1 MNDRLNLNSNATAPR
16 PALGVYGGDAHCS
29 QACRTRYACSNNAD
43 AAAGRVTMPRRR
55 SSSTTDK
62 PSSARVAARVARI
75 AGELGLL
82 QLRKA
87 RGVDVAIR
95 SVKFRRAFV
104 RLGPAFVKIGQALAT
119 RRDVLPP
126 ELCDELSRL
135 QDDIDPSLS
144 GAEAVRVIEHDLE
157 KPIGELFEGLDASSV
172 PVASASLGQVYRARL
187 LTGEEVAV
195 KVQRDDVLETL
206 AIDAVAVRSFVAMLS
221 QLFSTETDFAA
232 IADEI
237 VGRISDELDYARE
250 ASDCEL
256 FAHLYKNEDVCVP
269 KVYREFCG
277 PRVLT
282 SPIYRARSSTSGAG
296 PDPRRPRRSA
306 SSRRA
311 SSAPL
316 GSSSRSGF
324 SRGPPPR
331 SVGGFEN
338 RWPTSTSARWTGW
351 MRSGCWEPP
360 PASLRIAMRV
370 GWRGT
375 FADWALWTTRT
386 MRNVV
391 SRQLW
396 RRLCLSLG
404 RCSGAGPCP
413 FLVL

>member
-1 MNDRLNLNSNATAPR
+1 MLPRHALRAASTAAMSTAARRAARVAGVAPTPTPR
-16 PALGVYGGDAHCS
+16 QAAL
-29 QACRTRYACSNNAD
+29 
-43 AAAGRVTMPRRR
+43 TMPRRR
-55 SSSTTDK
+55 SSSTTNK

-157 KPIGELFEGLDASSV
+157 KPIGELFEGQDASSV

-206 AIDAVAVRSFVAMLS
+206 AIDAVAVRSFVAMIS
-221 QLFSTETDFAA
+221 QLFNTETDFAA

-250 ASDCEL
+250 ARDCDTL
-256 FAHLYKNEDVCVP
+256 ARLYENQDVCVP
-269 KVYREFCG
+269 RVFQEFCG

-282 SPIYRARSSTSGAG
+282 LSYLPGTKLDEWAARG
-296 PDPRRPRRSA
+296 PPKNKRSA

-311 SSAPL
+311 SSAPRGNFL
-316 GSSSRSGF
+316 RSGF
-324 SRGPPPR
+324 FMPILIQETYWWT
-331 SVGGFEN
+331 VKTA
-338 RWPTSTSARWTGW
+338 WPTSTSGRWIG
-351 MRSGCWEPP
+351 
-360 PASLRIAMRV
+360 
-370 GWRGT
+370 
-375 FADWALWTTRT
+375 WTTT
-386 MRNVV
+386 IG
-391 SRQLW
+391 SR
-396 RRLCLSLG
+396 
-404 RCSGAGPCP
+404 
-413 FLVL
+413 

>member
-1 MNDRLNLNSNATAPR
+1 MLPRHALRVASTAAMRTAARRAARVSRVATTPTPR
-16 PALGVYGGDAHCS
+16 QAAL
-29 QACRTRYACSNNAD
+29 
-43 AAAGRVTMPRRR
+43 TMPRR

-206 AIDAVAVRSFVAMLS
+206 AIDAVAVRSFVAMIS
-221 QLFSTETDFAA
+221 QLFNTETDFAA

-237 VGRISDELDYARE
+237 VGRIGDELDYARE

-282 SPIYRARSSTSGAG
+282 LSYLPVCSIMTCTPSTRHLLDGVAMSVPNPTHWLISAQVFTGHEARRVGPLRTLASPEEAHHRGGRQVHRAAILRG
-296 PDPRRPRRSA
+296 RVF
-306 SSRRA
+306 SRR
-311 SSAPL
+311 
-316 GSSSRSGF
+316 
-324 SRGPPPR
+324 PPPR
-331 SVGGFEN
+331 QSVGGF
-338 RWPTSTSARWTGW
+338 
-351 MRSGCWEPP
+351 
-360 PASLRIAMRV
+360 
-370 GWRGT
+370 
-375 FADWALWTTRT
+375 
-386 MRNVV
+386 
-391 SRQLW
+391 
-396 RRLCLSLG
+396 
-404 RCSGAGPCP
+404 
-413 FLVL
+413 

>member
-1 MNDRLNLNSNATAPR
+1 MLPRHALRLASTAAMRTAARRAARVTRVATTPTPR
-16 PALGVYGGDAHCS
+16 QAAL
-29 QACRTRYACSNNAD
+29 
-43 AAAGRVTMPRRR
+43 TMPRRR

-206 AIDAVAVRSFVAMLS
+206 AIDAVAVRSFVAMVS
-221 QLFSTETDFAA
+221 QLFNTETDFAA

-237 VGRISDELDYARE
+237 VGRIGDELDYARE
-250 ASDCEL
+250 RLRPLRACIKIRTSA
-256 FAHLYKNEDVCVP
+256 FPRVP
-269 KVYREFCG
+269 EFCG

-282 SPIYRARSSTSGAG
+282 LSYFRAVWKSPVVPSKPSTRHLPVAWPCRAPDTLVDATQIATGQTASMGGA
-296 PDPRRPRRSA
+296 RP
-306 SSRRA
+306 
-311 SSAPL
+311 
-316 GSSSRSGF
+316 
-324 SRGPPPR
+324 
-331 SVGGFEN
+331 
-338 RWPTSTSARWTGW
+338 
-351 MRSGCWEPP
+351 
-360 PASLRIAMRV
+360 
-370 GWRGT
+370 
-375 FADWALWTTRT
+375 
-386 MRNVV
+386 
-391 SRQLW
+391 
-396 RRLCLSLG
+396 
-404 RCSGAGPCP
+404 
-413 FLVL
+413 

>member
-1 MNDRLNLNSNATAPR
+1 MLLRRAAQR
-16 PALGVYGGDAHCS
+16 AALQRCS
-29 QACRTRYACSNNAD
+29 LGSSA
-43 AAAGRVTMPRRR
+43 RVTPSTLRR
-55 SSSTTDK
+55 SSTAS
-62 PSSARVAARVARI
+62 PSSVRVAARVARI

-87 RGVDVAIR
+87 RGVDVAVR

-126 ELCDELSRL
+126 ELCDQLSLL
-135 QDDIDPSLS
+135 QDDIEPSLS
-144 GAEAVRVIEHDLE
+144 GEEAIRVIEQDLK
-157 KPIGELFEGLDASSV
+157 KPIHELFEGDFSR

-187 LTGEEVAV
+187 LTGEQVAV
-195 KVQRDDVLETL
+195 KVQRDDVLDLL
-206 AIDAVAVRSFVAMLS
+206 AVDAVAVRSFVAMVS

-250 ASDCEL
+250 ASDCEA
-256 FAHLYKNEDVCVP
+256 FAALYRNEDVCVP

-282 SPIYRARSSTSGAG
+282 LSYLPVWKSNRRVDLNAIDATPARRRGDVGSSPLDGAPGTLVDFRSGIYRARSSTSGAA

-311 SSAPL
+311 SSAPR

-324 SRGPPPR
+324 FTPTPTPAIYLLMLKTG
-331 SVGGFEN
+331 
-338 RWPTSTSARWTGW
+338 WPTSTSGRWTGLR
-351 MRSGCWEPP
+351 MTI
-360 PASLRIAMRV
+360 ASL
-370 GWRGT
+370 
-375 FADWALWTTRT
+375 L
-386 MRNVV
+386 
-391 SRQLW
+391 
-396 RRLCLSLG
+396 
-404 RCSGAGPCP
+404 
-413 FLVL
+413 

>member
-1 MNDRLNLNSNATAPR
+1 MTMLLRRAAQR
-16 PALGVYGGDAHCS
+16 AALQRCS
-29 QACRTRYACSNNAD
+29 LGSSA
-43 AAAGRVTMPRRR
+43 RVTPPTRR
-55 SSSTTDK
+55 SSTSTS
-62 PSSARVAARVARI
+62 PSNVRVAARVARI

-87 RGVDVAIR
+87 RGVDVAVR

-206 AIDAVAVRSFVAMLS
+206 AIDAVAVRSFVAMVS
-221 QLFSTETDFAA
+221 QLFNTETDFAA

-237 VGRISDELDYARE
+237 VGRIGDELDYARE
-250 ASDCEL
+250 ASDCEA
-256 FAHLYKNEDVCVP
+256 FARLYKNADVCVP

-282 SPIYRARSSTSGAG
+282 LSYLPVWKSNRRVDLHAIDATPARWRGDAHPTHWLMSTQVFTGHEARRVGPLRTLAG
-296 PDPRRPRRSA
+296 PEEAHHRGGRQVHRAAVLRGRVF
-306 SSRRA
+306 SRR
-311 SSAPL
+311 
-316 GSSSRSGF
+316 
-324 SRGPPPR
+324 PPPR
-331 SVGGFEN
+331 QF
-338 RWPTSTSARWTGW
+338 TG
-351 MRSGCWEPP
+351 R
-360 PASLRIAMRV
+360 
-370 GWRGT
+370 
-375 FADWALWTTRT
+375 F
-386 MRNVV
+386 
-391 SRQLW
+391 
-396 RRLCLSLG
+396 
-404 RCSGAGPCP
+404 
-413 FLVL
+413 

>member
-1 MNDRLNLNSNATAPR
+1 MLPRHALRAASTAAMRTAVRRAARVAGVAPTPTPR
-16 PALGVYGGDAHCS
+16 
-29 QACRTRYACSNNAD
+29 QAA
-43 AAAGRVTMPRRR
+43 VMMPRRR
-55 SSSTTDK
+55 SSSATE

-87 RGVDVAIR
+87 RGVDVAVR

-206 AIDAVAVRSFVAMLS
+206 AIDAVAVRSFVAMVS
-221 QLFSTETDFAA
+221 QLFRTETDFAA

-237 VGRISDELDYARE
+237 VGRIGDELDYARE

-269 KVYREFCG
+269 RVFRQFCG

-282 SPIYRARSSTSGAG
+282 LSYLPVCSIM
-296 PDPRRPRRSA
+296 
-306 SSRRA
+306 
-311 SSAPL
+311 
-316 GSSSRSGF
+316 
-324 SRGPPPR
+324 
-331 SVGGFEN
+331 
-338 RWPTSTSARWTGW
+338 TSTPSTRHLLDGV
-351 MRSGCWEPP
+351 
-360 PASLRIAMRV
+360 AMR
-370 GWRGT
+370 
-375 FADWALWTTRT
+375 TRHT
-386 MRNVV
+386 
-391 SRQLW
+391 
-396 RRLCLSLG
+396 G
-404 RCSGAGPCP
+404 
-413 FLVL
+413 

>member
-1 MNDRLNLNSNATAPR
+1 MLPRHALRVASTAAMRTAARRAARVTRVATTPTPR
-16 PALGVYGGDAHCS
+16 QAAL
-29 QACRTRYACSNNAD
+29 
-43 AAAGRVTMPRRR
+43 TMPRRR

-87 RGVDVAIR
+87 RGVDVTIR

-206 AIDAVAVRSFVAMLS
+206 AIDAVAVRSFVAMVS
-221 QLFSTETDFAA
+221 QLFNTETDFAA

-237 VGRISDELDYARE
+237 VGRIGDELDYARE
-250 ASDCEL
+250 ARDCEA
-256 FAHLYKNEDVCVP
+256 FARLYKNQDVCVP
-269 KVYREFCG
+269 RVFREFCG

-282 SPIYRARSSTSGAG
+282 LSYLPGTKLDEWGRSGPSPAQKKRIILCGSQPPRHRADTITHRHHRGGRQVHRAAVLRG
-296 PDPRRPRRSA
+296 RVF
-306 SSRRA
+306 SRR
-311 SSAPL
+311 
-316 GSSSRSGF
+316 
-324 SRGPPPR
+324 PPPR
-331 SVGGFEN
+331 QSVSGF
-338 RWPTSTSARWTGW
+338 
-351 MRSGCWEPP
+351 
-360 PASLRIAMRV
+360 
-370 GWRGT
+370 
-375 FADWALWTTRT
+375 
-386 MRNVV
+386 
-391 SRQLW
+391 
-396 RRLCLSLG
+396 
-404 RCSGAGPCP
+404 
-413 FLVL
+413 

>member
-1 MNDRLNLNSNATAPR
+1 MLARHALRVASTAAMRTAARRAARVTRVATTPTPR
-16 PALGVYGGDAHCS
+16 RAAL
-29 QACRTRYACSNNAD
+29 
-43 AAAGRVTMPRRR
+43 TMPRRR

-206 AIDAVAVRSFVAMLS
+206 AIDAVAVRSFVAMVS
-221 QLFSTETDFAA
+221 QLFNTETDFAA

-237 VGRISDELDYARE
+237 VGRIGDELDYARE
-250 ASDCEL
+250 ASDCEA
-256 FAHLYKNEDVCVP
+256 FAALYRNEDVCVP

-282 SPIYRARSSTSGAG
+282 LSYLP
-296 PDPRRPRRSA
+296 
-306 SSRRA
+306 
-311 SSAPL
+311 
-316 GSSSRSGF
+316 
-324 SRGPPPR
+324 
-331 SVGGFEN
+331 
-338 RWPTSTSARWTGW
+338 
-351 MRSGCWEPP
+351 
-360 PASLRIAMRV
+360 
-370 GWRGT
+370 
-375 FADWALWTTRT
+375 
-386 MRNVV
+386 V
-391 SRQLW
+391 S
-396 RRLCLSLG
+396 
-404 RCSGAGPCP
+404 
-413 FLVL
+413 